1 MKYFRTFLV
10 ALMLAVV
17 CIVPFQPVGAQNDL
31 STSVVGAPLT
41 PEDVQTFLDEFMSE
55 NMESYGVPGLAFV
68 MVKDGELFF
77 SKGYG
82 YADLENQ
89 VLFDPEQTII
99 RAGSMVKTVTAL
111 AVMQLV
117 EQGMIELDT
126 DVNQYLTQLQVPSTY
141 DEPVTARQLLHYT
154 AGFDARFIGIRVEN
168 ADEIMPL
175 GDYLAE
181 HLTDRV
187 RPPGEFR
194 AYNDV
199 EIALAG
205 LLVEDVSGM
214 PYDQYVEEHI
224 FKPLG
229 MDSTWIFLPQEE
241 EQRAA
246 LGYRSNGQPYPRKYY
261 YLNDAAGA
269 GFNTTASDLARYM
282 IMHLENGM
290 YSDVQLIG
298 EDFAEELHTTRF
310 RHHPN
315 LPGIAYAFDEVF
327 WGDLRRLAKGGGAP
341 GFQNRMFLIPD
352 EKIGVYFVYNRDSNV
367 RLAPKL
373 EDEFLTSFFPKTVQP
388 LQDELPLAD
397 PHELDRYDGY
407 YVELNDYS
415 ANSLE
420 KVKSL
425 MEQEHVTVSEHGL
438 YDGNLVHVGE
448 NLFQWRSSGNYV
460 AFREDDQGIITHMF
474 YARTAAM
481 RVPWHE
487 TFPVQMSLLGFSLIT
502 FLSAMIGWLVTG
514 LKGRGKLYRLSGSLI
529 LVYIAFLIGLGL
541 LLGPVFTG
549 ADPPW
554 VFSFAPPVELLV
566 LLVLPLVGIAL
577 TLGLAWQMFKSWTES
592 QGGRFVRI
600 HNTLVLLAS
609 LGFLL
614 FLNTWNLL
622 GYQL

>member
-10 ALMLAVV
+10 ALVLAVV
-17 CIVPFQPVGAQNDL
+17 CIVPFQPVNAQKDL
-31 STSVVGAPLT
+31 SAPVVGAPLT
-41 PEDVQTFLDEFMSE
+41 LEEVELFVDEFMSE
-55 NMESYGVPGLAFV
+55 NMESYNVPGLAFV

-82 YADLENQ
+82 YADVKNK
-89 VLFDPEQTII
+89 VPFDPEQTIV
-99 RAGSMVKTVTAL
+99 RAGSNVKTITAL

-117 EQGMIELDT
+117 EQGKIDLDA
-126 DVNQYLTQLQVPSTY
+126 DVNQYLTQLQIPNTY

-154 AGFDARFIGIRVEN
+154 AGFDTRFIGIRVEN

-194 AYNDV
+194 AYNDT

-214 PYDQYVEEHI
+214 PYDQYVQEYI

-229 MDSTWIFLPQEE
+229 MDSSWIFLPQDA
-241 EQRAA
+241 EQRTA
-246 LGYRSNGQPYPRKYY
+246 LGYRSNEQPYPRNYY

-290 YSDVQLIG
+290 YGDVQLIG
-298 EDFAEELHTTRF
+298 EDYAEELHTTRF

-352 EKIGVYFVYNRDSNV
+352 ENVGVYFVYNRDSNV

-373 EDEFLTSFFPKTVQP
+373 EDEFLTRFFPKTVQP
-388 LQDELPLAD
+388 LQDEILVNDL
-397 PHELDRYDGY
+397 HELDRYAGY

-425 MEQEHVTVSEHGL
+425 MEQEHVVVSEHGL
-438 YDGNLVHVGE
+438 YDGDLAHVGE

-460 AFREDDQGIITHMF
+460 AFRAGDQGNITHMF

-487 TFPVQMSLLGFSLIT
+487 TFPVQMSLLGFSLVT
-502 FLSAMIGWLVTG
+502 FLTALMGWLVAG
-514 LKGRGKLYRLSGSLI
+514 LKGRGKLYRLSGLLSLI
-529 LVYIAFLIGLGL
+529 YVGFLIGLGL

-554 VFSFAPPVELLV
+554 VFSFAPPAELLV
-566 LLVLPLVGIAL
+566 LLALPLAGIVL
-577 TLGLAWQMFKSWTES
+577 TLGFVWQVYKSWAEN

-600 HNTLVLLAS
+600 HNTMILIAS
-609 LGFLL
+609 LAFIFFLH
-614 FLNTWNLL
+614 TWNLL